1 MKYQLTAKPGNKT
14 ATFSWPCPVSFF
26 QVHGPNNVEWPGHP
40 IVRNAF
46 SLVGQ
51 VITWHSSD
59 GRADN
64 NCTNEFYQPR
74 TRRVYTPGFGQVL
87 MPCYLQVRRTSA
99 SQISWQPL
107 LLYLRNAGMGGPI
120 DMEWKGYKSIGCYT
134 YFVTLSCDLDLG
146 FSGSNFKN
154 DVSQEWEG
162 RLTWNQRDVSR

>member
-1 MKYQLTAKPGNKT
+1 MTRTSYSPKCY
-14 ATFSWPCPVSFF
+14 
-26 QVHGPNNVEWPGHP
+26 
-40 IVRNAF
+40 F

-107 LLYLRNAGMGGPI
+107 LLYPRNAGMGGPI

-134 YFVTLSCDLDLG
+134 YQSGIKSRTLRTKYGGRNWTPGRPKMSYLHFRKNEALKRLI
-146 FSGSNFKN
+146 FSRIFLVRALN
-154 DVSQEWEG
+154 DP
-162 RLTWNQRDVSR
+162 